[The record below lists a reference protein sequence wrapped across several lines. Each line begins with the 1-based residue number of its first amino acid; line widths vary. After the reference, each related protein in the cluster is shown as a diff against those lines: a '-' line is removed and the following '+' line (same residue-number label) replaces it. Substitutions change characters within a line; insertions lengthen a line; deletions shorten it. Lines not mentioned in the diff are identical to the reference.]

1 MVCVAWQPLPLQ
13 HHFCHTH
20 TTVTVIG
27 GTAKQLLGSST
38 DWCATTI
45 VTPHTRGATSTHT
58 HTWMAKWCGVANV
71 LRLLCAS
78 TLAWSLH
85 FATPFV
91 CVTSSAKCVT
101 IHSITPLLFYHTP
114 LLVCVAL
121 SSGIHALFVG
131 VDALVL
137 ASVPLI
143 WDTPCLPST
152 TACVCGDGVPALP
165 WPCQPLATFLVCFLV
180 CSSSHCFNLH

>member
-1 MVCVAWQPLPLQ
+1 MGCWDWWLITCIMVCVAWQPLPLQ

-58 HTWMAKWCGVANV
+58 HGWQSGVV
-71 LRLLCAS
+71 WPMCCDCCVHQHLHGHFTLPHHLCVS
-78 TLAWSLH
+78 PHQPSVCH
-85 FATPFV
+85 HPFHHPFAFLSHTPFW
-91 CVTSSAKCVT
+91 CA
-101 IHSITPLLFYHTP
+101 
-114 LLVCVAL
+114 CVAL

-143 WDTPCLPST
+143 
-152 TACVCGDGVPALP
+152 
-165 WPCQPLATFLVCFLV
+165 
-180 CSSSHCFNLH
+180 

>member
-1 MVCVAWQPLPLQ
+1 MCNHHCDTTHAWCHLHTHMDGKVVWCGQCVVTVVCINTCMVTSL
-13 HHFCHTH
+13 CHT
-20 TTVTVIG
+20 I
-27 GTAKQLLGSST
+27 
-38 DWCATTI
+38 C
-45 VTPHTRGATSTHT
+45 
-58 HTWMAKWCGVANV
+58 
-71 LRLLCAS
+71 
-78 TLAWSLH
+78 
-85 FATPFV
+85 V
-91 CVTSSAKCVT
+91 CHLISQVCVT

-114 LLVCVAL
+114 LFGVCVAL

-143 WDTPCLPST
+143 WGTPCLPST